1 MDAGVSHCSASKRHK
16 YDWCPLPF
24 GVSGSHDLQG
34 QKCGEHKP
42 QTSVALT
49 ATAGVAKGASNISH
63 MTSPYNDPQ
72 YKANRRQVLSDGKAT
87 ICALCGKAGA
97 NTADHIVPLMFGG
110 DNSIDNLQPAHQSCN
125 SRKGATQQNKRAAQQ
140 AQTRTQITAPPIT
153 QEPQKNT
160 ENDFFMTKRKTPT
173 LISISYPKN
182 QPELAVTGEDQD
194 VDWRI
199 GREQPRLESVAVG
212 TLSYGHQVA
221 SWAERFMQITLM
233 PWQVHALSGQL
244 THDENGVLQFREALC
259 STSRQ
264 AGKSVALQA
273 LLGWWITEGAIIR
286 GGPQSVMSVA
296 NKLDRAEAIFG
307 SLAHILHD
315 IFGAKLVM
323 AVGRKSVEM
332 PDGSRWEVRAATK
345 SLHGGSHDLIVV
357 DELWDIDPE
366 VVDDALRPSQIARKS
381 PLLSCWSTAGDQSS
395 ETMIK
400 MRQQAMADIDKGI
413 TSPLYFAEWSMPANL
428 DPYDERNWYWANPS
442 LGTTITI
449 EALRSVS
456 KKDSFLRAHLNQWI
470 TARGAWLD
478 LGVWEKNQTN
488 TPMPDGGILSV
499 DSSVD
504 DARYVG
510 VRAAQIDGKV
520 IVQTEFVVETEAD
533 MWLEI
538 ARVMDNPEVQL
549 LITPT
554 LDIHVPLP
562 LRRRTTITGYAE
574 LTKFTTLVRSMIH
587 EGTVQHR
594 GETLLADH
602 VSRAVLVKTPTGAVI
617 SSQRSP
623 GPIELCR
630 VMVWAV
636 AQVSKPKQKTKPMMV
651 IVGG

>member
-244 THDENGVLQFREALC
+244 THDENGVLQFPR
-259 STSRQ
+259 SR
-264 AGKSVALQA
+264 
-273 LLGWWITEGAIIR
+273 
-286 GGPQSVMSVA
+286 
-296 NKLDRAEAIFG
+296 
-307 SLAHILHD
+307 
-315 IFGAKLVM
+315 
-323 AVGRKSVEM
+323 
-332 PDGSRWEVRAATK
+332 
-345 SLHGGSHDLIVV
+345 
-357 DELWDIDPE
+357 
-366 VVDDALRPSQIARKS
+366 
-381 PLLSCWSTAGDQSS
+381 
-395 ETMIK
+395 
-400 MRQQAMADIDKGI
+400 
-413 TSPLYFAEWSMPANL
+413 
-428 DPYDERNWYWANPS
+428 
-442 LGTTITI
+442 
-449 EALRSVS
+449 
-456 KKDSFLRAHLNQWI
+456 
-470 TARGAWLD
+470 
-478 LGVWEKNQTN
+478 
-488 TPMPDGGILSV
+488 
-499 DSSVD
+499 
-504 DARYVG
+504 
-510 VRAAQIDGKV
+510 
-520 IVQTEFVVETEAD
+520 
-533 MWLEI
+533 
-538 ARVMDNPEVQL
+538 
-549 LITPT
+549 
-554 LDIHVPLP
+554 
-562 LRRRTTITGYAE
+562 
-574 LTKFTTLVRSMIH
+574 
-587 EGTVQHR
+587 
-594 GETLLADH
+594 
-602 VSRAVLVKTPTGAVI
+602 
-617 SSQRSP
+617 
-623 GPIELCR
+623 
-630 VMVWAV
+630 
-636 AQVSKPKQKTKPMMV
+636 
-651 IVGG
+651 